1 MRNKLEHILLSVLL
15 GLSILL
21 GLSFWLNTSFGFNLF
36 LKEHWDTLAQLQVT
50 KTPVNPWFYISIII
64 AVVLFIFGLLIIN
77 IPSIKHKPATDKKQ
91 NIVKPDTNQNIPHIE
106 TKEEHAPE
114 NIPTPVETHLSRPP
128 RLNLPKNMAEIAE
141 QRHTNQSYTTT
152 KSQNIFT
159 QNTSTESPYNS
170 VLSQIF
176 SEAKY
181 VVKPNPTISGFTPN
195 LFAIGNNEAVWIGAV
210 DCKIEDLKNA
220 VQKLQSVFEDTL
232 PDIPIHIYPFIVDNL
247 DIVTPESSVL
257 VVKNI
262 DDLKKFISENPAD
275 DIDEDEQ
282 DSFNSYSEYIDTII
296 QYIKNV

>member
-36 LKEHWDTLAQLQVT
+36 LKEHWDLLAQLQAT
-50 KTPVNPWFYISIII
+50 KTPVNPWFYISIVI
-64 AVVLFIFGLLIIN
+64 AVVLFIVVLIIIN
-77 IPSIKHKPATDKKQ
+77 IPTIKHKTKTETQPNIVKQ
-91 NIVKPDTNQNIPHIE
+91 NINKTESIID
-106 TKEEHAPE
+106 TKETTPE
-114 NIPTPVETHLSRPP
+114 NIPTPIETHLSRPP

-141 QRHTNQSYTTT
+141 QRHTSQTYAPTT
-152 KSQNIFT
+152 SQKLFAPSA
-159 QNTSTESPYNS
+159 STESPYNS

-247 DIVTPESSVL
+247 DIITPESSVL